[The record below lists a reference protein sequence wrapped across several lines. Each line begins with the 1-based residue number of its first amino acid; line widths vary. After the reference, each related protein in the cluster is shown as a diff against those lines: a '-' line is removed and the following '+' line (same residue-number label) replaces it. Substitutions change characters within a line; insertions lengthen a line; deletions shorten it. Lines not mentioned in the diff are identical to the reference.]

1 MLKLRSK
8 GGEMVKG
15 GTYWNY
21 GTGEKIKMKENEIL
35 PGNSSVT
42 YLKFPPAAVPTLGLI
57 LVGVLPPY
65 LSSLYGA
72 FTDKI
77 VEAYVATGMLFTVMV
92 VGGLSFMVFR
102 DRSALSRR
110 TKVFTFRPDGPA
122 SETDEL
128 APIKVQSNRIEKE

>member
-72 FTDKI
+72 FTDKL
-77 VEAYVATGMLFTVMV
+77 VEAYVATGMLFMVMV
-92 VGGLSFMVFR
+92 VGGLSFMAFR
-102 DRSALSRR
+102 DRSALSRSI
-110 TKVFTFRPDGPA
+110 KVFRFRPDGPA
-122 SETDEL
+122 TDTDEL
-128 APIKVQSNRIEKE
+128 APIKVRTNRIEKE